1 VTSHDE
7 DRWGYLWHAASGAA
21 HGQNWFGLEAF
32 DLLTLDEYEPGYFR
46 TIAFPDPAFITET
59 VGAACVTLRWGTLR
73 WLMLGGHDPDLLLQA
88 QHDVFKR
95 MPKKE

>member
-1 VTSHDE
+1 
-7 DRWGYLWHAASGAA
+7 
-21 HGQNWFGLEAF
+21 
-32 DLLTLDEYEPGYFR
+32 
-46 TIAFPDPAFITET
+46 
-59 VGAACVTLRWGTLR
+59 LRWGTLR

>member
-1 VTSHDE
+1 MARIGSVSKHSICSPWTNTSQATSEQSH
-7 DRWGYLWHAASGAA
+7 S
-21 HGQNWFGLEAF
+21 
-32 DLLTLDEYEPGYFR
+32 
-46 TIAFPDPAFITET
+46 PDPAFITET